1 MRLAIAPNTPIYTQ
15 SYGKRLRFDNSAQ
28 RIPLLAFNRIP
39 AVALKTVPSVA
50 LNMIPLLALNR
61 IPA

>member
-1 MRLAIAPNTPIYTQ
+1 MKSIKTLYRNSPAF
-15 SYGKRLRFDNSAQ
+15 LREGRGDNSVQ

-50 LNMIPLLALNR
+50 LNRITLLALNR